1 MKLVYSAITIRLG
14 VKSFH
19 INQYK
24 ATNVNH
30 STTKS
35 QLAAELG
42 PAQPQLVNDIH
53 YLQHKNSIQ
62 CMNKKKAEVGDEVPL
77 DNGKSDIEDV

>member
-1 MKLVYSAITIRLG
+1 MSVYSASILRLG
-14 VKSFH
+14 VESFH
-19 INQYK
+19 INQFK

-42 PAQPQLVNDIH
+42 PAQPQLVPRSLFQYISCGFQLTWGMAVEH
-53 YLQHKNSIQ
+53 I
-62 CMNKKKAEVGDEVPL
+62 
-77 DNGKSDIEDV
+77 

>member
-1 MKLVYSAITIRLG
+1 MLDYNGENWKVGLLSKYNKTRCLVISD
-14 VKSFH
+14 
-19 INQYK
+19 NQYT

-42 PAQPQLVNDIH
+42 PAQPQLVFL
-53 YLQHKNSIQ
+53 Y
-62 CMNKKKAEVGDEVPL
+62 
-77 DNGKSDIEDV
+77 